1 MEARHTLA
9 MGARRG
15 TERGAVM
22 ATSKRIDP
30 FFTSLIKSSK
40 PTMEAP
46 ASFASS
52 AYFPSANTAIL
63 GTFPVPWGS

>member
-1 MEARHTLA
+1 
-9 MGARRG
+9 
-15 TERGAVM
+15 M